1 MGANVTIYL
10 QEKGQA
16 CSGTATRL
24 VIWIQGVLSGAH
36 WVCILFSSLHFT
48 IRTDILSCVI
58 IYLTKHRY
66 LQPRGYSPLGGWN
79 NSFALHSTSG
89 SGSTDSILCRGRWW
103 CWEEEEE
110 PKKLKRLFDCFLVV
124 KKVSWLQGEERRRE
138 KAGKVGG
145 RGRVAC

>member
-1 MGANVTIYL
+1 MGADVTIYL

-16 CSGTATRL
+16 HSGTAIPPAIR
-24 VIWIQGVLSGAH
+24 IQGVLSGAH
-36 WVCILFSSLHFT
+36 QVCILLPSLYFT
-48 IRTDILSCVI
+48 IKTDILSCVI

-89 SGSTDSILCRGRWW
+89 SGSSDSILCRGRWW
-103 CWEEEEE
+103 CWEEE
-110 PKKLKRLFDCFLVV
+110 PKQLKRLFDCFLVV

-145 RGRVAC
+145 KGRVAC